1 MTSQQKTDR
10 VALITGAAKGI
21 GAAIADLLAQQ
32 GVHVLIA
39 DIDET
44 QARAKAEALSGA
56 GLMASPLRLDVSD
69 PGSIAAAFDV
79 IDRQC
84 GRCDIV
90 VNNAGV
96 AKTFPFV
103 DFPLDSWQAHLTINV
118 TGVLLCAQ
126 HGARLMLRNRWG
138 RIINIASVAGMRAVG
153 VGRTGYGTSKAAVI
167 GLTRQMAV
175 ELAEHGITA
184 NAVAPGPV
192 DTPMTRVLHSPEFRQ
207 SYIDA
212 IPMNRYGTPEEIAAA
227 VSYLASD
234 GAAYVN
240 GIVIPVDDGFL
251 ASETRYTALLCKQ
264 RGQKHSLPLAGF
276 GLLTVKANKP
286 RSSARCVLVTRKRD
300 QPARCLTPTTPFS
313 ASAAKPANS

>member
-1 MTSQQKTDR
+1 MSSQKVLQR

-32 GVHVLIA
+32 GTHVLIG

-44 QARAKAEALSGA
+44 QARAKAEALTRDGRT
-56 GLMASPLRLDVSD
+56 ASALRIDVGD
-69 PGSIAAAFDV
+69 PASIAAAFEV

-90 VNNAGV
+90 VNNAGI

-103 DFPLDSWQAHLTINV
+103 DFPLDSWQAHLDINV

-126 HGARLMLRNRWG
+126 HAARRMIRERWG

-153 VGRTGYGTSKAAVI
+153 VGRTGYGTSKAAII

-207 SYIDA
+207 SYTDA

-227 VSYLASD
+227 VAYLASD
-234 GAAYVN
+234 AASYVT
-240 GIVIPVDDGFL
+240 GIVIPVDGGFL
-251 ASETRYTALLCKQ
+251 AS
-264 RGQKHSLPLAGF
+264 G
-276 GLLTVKANKP
+276 
-286 RSSARCVLVTRKRD
+286 AR
-300 QPARCLTPTTPFS
+300 
-313 ASAAKPANS
+313 

>member
-1 MTSQQKTDR
+1 MKVPRR

-21 GAAIADLLAQQ
+21 GASIADVLAQQ
-32 GVHVLIA
+32 GMHVLIG

-44 QARAKAEALSGA
+44 QARAKAEALTDG
-56 GLMASPLRLDVSD
+56 GRTASALRIDVGD
-69 PGSIAAAFDV
+69 PASITSAFEA
-79 IDRQC
+79 IDRLY

-90 VNNAGV
+90 VNNAGI

-103 DFPLDSWQAHLTINV
+103 DFPLDSWQAHLTINL

-126 HGARLMLRNRWG
+126 QGARRMMRSRWG

-153 VGRTGYGTSKAAVI
+153 AGRTGYGTSKAAVI

-192 DTPMTRVLHSPEFRQ
+192 DTPMTQVLHSPEFRQ
-207 SYIDA
+207 SYTDA

-227 VSYLASD
+227 VAYLASD
-234 GAAYVN
+234 AAGYVT
-240 GIVIPVDDGFL
+240 GIVIPVDGGFL
-251 ASETRYTALLCKQ
+251 AS
-264 RGQKHSLPLAGF
+264 G
-276 GLLTVKANKP
+276 
-286 RSSARCVLVTRKRD
+286 AR
-300 QPARCLTPTTPFS
+300 
-313 ASAAKPANS
+313 

>member
-1 MTSQQKTDR
+1 MGSDQIPQR

-32 GVHVLIA
+32 GKHVVIG
-39 DIDET
+39 DIDEGH
-44 QARAKAEALSGA
+44 AAAKAESLTSAGGAASAL
-56 GLMASPLRLDVSD
+56 RIDVGD
-69 PGSIAAAFDV
+69 PASIAAAFEI
-79 IDRQC
+79 IDQRC

-90 VNNAGV
+90 VNNAGI

-103 DFPLDSWQAHLTINV
+103 DFPLDSWQAHLAINL

-126 HGARLMLRNRWG
+126 HGARRMMRERWG
-138 RIINIASVAGMRAVG
+138 RIINVASVAGMRAVG

-207 SYIDA
+207 SYTDA

-227 VSYLASD
+227 VAYLASD
-234 GAAYVN
+234 GAAYVT
-240 GIVIPVDDGFL
+240 GIVIPIDGGFL
-251 ASETRYTALLCKQ
+251 AS
-264 RGQKHSLPLAGF
+264 G
-276 GLLTVKANKP
+276 
-286 RSSARCVLVTRKRD
+286 AR
-300 QPARCLTPTTPFS
+300 
-313 ASAAKPANS
+313 

>member
-1 MTSQQKTDR
+1 MGSLQVSQR

-21 GAAIADLLAQQ
+21 GASIADVLAQQ
-32 GVHVLIA
+32 GMHVLIG
-39 DIDET
+39 DIDEM
-44 QARAKAEALSGA
+44 QARSKAEALTGTGRS
-56 GLMASPLRLDVSD
+56 ASALQIDVGD
-69 PGSIAAAFDV
+69 PASVAAAFEV

-90 VNNAGV
+90 VNNAGI

-103 DFPLDSWQAHLTINV
+103 DFPLDSWQAHLAINV

-126 HGARLMLRNRWG
+126 AGARRMMRERWG

-153 VGRTGYGTSKAAVI
+153 AGRTGYGTSKAAVI

-207 SYIDA
+207 SYTNA

-227 VSYLASD
+227 VAYLASD
-234 GAAYVN
+234 GAAYVT
-240 GIVIPVDDGFL
+240 GIVIPVDGGFL
-251 ASETRYTALLCKQ
+251 AS
-264 RGQKHSLPLAGF
+264 G
-276 GLLTVKANKP
+276 
-286 RSSARCVLVTRKRD
+286 AR
-300 QPARCLTPTTPFS
+300 
-313 ASAAKPANS
+313 

>member
-1 MTSQQKTDR
+1 MGSDQVPQR
-10 VALITGAAKGI
+10 VAVITGAAKGI

-32 GVHVLIA
+32 GKHVVIG
-39 DIDET
+39 DIDEE
-44 QARAKAEALSGA
+44 QAAAKAEALSSAGGA
-56 GLMASPLRLDVSD
+56 ASALRIDVGD
-69 PGSIAAAFDV
+69 PASITSAFEI
-79 IDRQC
+79 IDRRY

-90 VNNAGV
+90 VNNAGI

-103 DFPLDSWQAHLTINV
+103 DFPLDSWQAHLTINL

-126 HGARLMLRNRWG
+126 HGARRMMRERWG

-192 DTPMTRVLHSPEFRQ
+192 DTPMTRVLHSSEFRQ
-207 SYIDA
+207 SYTDA

-227 VSYLASD
+227 VAYLASD
-234 GAAYVN
+234 GAAYVT
-240 GIVIPVDDGFL
+240 GIVIPVDGGFL
-251 ASETRYTALLCKQ
+251 AS
-264 RGQKHSLPLAGF
+264 G
-276 GLLTVKANKP
+276 
-286 RSSARCVLVTRKRD
+286 AR
-300 QPARCLTPTTPFS
+300 
-313 ASAAKPANS
+313 